1 MPEIRVGTVAF
12 AASQQSDPLLVNVA
26 DPITELRLRLTGELN
41 VTVTVALNEDAIQ
54 RIVRR
59 IQVTK
64 GGVPIKIIGNNG
76 VTGAAFRIMNP
87 YNRFI
92 FGSAPELVQPALV
105 AGVNAFSATVQIP
118 FTLPRKLYRGLGRGL
133 GRFASMLLPGGE
145 EVRLTVDWGAVA
157 DIVSSGTATLQNVQ
171 IEVVAV
177 TNNTFNVR
185 RNPPRNFL
193 KEVTQVL
200 DITAGANTDEPL
212 TLNRNGALPF
222 MFMFNLDNGLRNN
235 SVLNRLRFLQNA
247 SGILIDQSFQALRQ
261 NGVDLFNLQ
270 GATLLDGTAMVV
282 FDRDGRLTGA
292 LDLDNPQVF
301 NSFRV
306 NVDHDALTG
315 VFLLLT
321 HHFFLD
327 DA

>member
-1 MPEIRVGTVAF
+1 MPEVRVGEVAF
-12 AASQQSDPLLVNVA
+12 AASQQANPLLVNVA

-76 VTGAAFRIMNP
+76 VTGAAFRLANP
-87 YNRFI
+87 YNRFL
-92 FGSAPELVQPALV
+92 FGNAPELVQPALV

-118 FTLPRKLYRGLGRGL
+118 FALPRTLYQQLGGGV
-133 GRFASMLLPGGE
+133 GRFVSMLLPGGE
-145 EVRLTVDWGAVA
+145 EVRVIIDWGAVA
-157 DIVSSGTATLQNVQ
+157 DIISSGTATLQNVS
-171 IEVVAV
+171 IEVVAI
-177 TNNTFNVR
+177 TNNTFNVGE
-185 RNPPRNFL
+185 NPPRSFL

-200 DITAGANTDEPL
+200 DITAGANTDEPI

-222 MFMFNLDNGLRNN
+222 MFLFNLDNALRNN
-235 SVLNRLRFLQNA
+235 AVLNRLRFLQNA
-247 SGILIDQSFQALRQ
+247 TGILIDQSFQALRQ
-261 NGVDLFNLQ
+261 DGVALFGMQ

-282 FDRDGRLTGA
+282 FDRDGDLTGA

-306 NVDHDALTG
+306 NIDHDALTG
-315 VFLLLT
+315 TFLLIA
-321 HHFFLD
+321 HHFYLD

>member
-1 MPEIRVGTVAF
+1 MPEVRVGTINLNAN
-12 AASQQSDPLLVNVA
+12 AQSDPLLVNVA

-87 YNRFI
+87 YNRFL
-92 FGSAPELVQPALV
+92 FGNAPELVQPALV

-118 FTLPRKLYRGLGRGL
+118 FALPRTLYQQLGGGV

-145 EVRLTVDWGAVA
+145 EVRITIDWGAVA
-157 DIVSSGTATLQNVQ
+157 DIVASGTAILQNTS
-171 IEVVAV
+171 IEVVAI
-177 TNNTFNVR
+177 TNNTFNVGE
-185 RNPPRNFL
+185 NPPRSFL
-193 KEVTQVL
+193 KEVSQVL
-200 DITAGANTDEPL
+200 DVTAGANPDEPL

-222 MFMFNLDNGLRNN
+222 MFMFFLDNALRNN
-235 SVLNRLRFLQNA
+235 DSLNRLRYLQNA
-247 SGILIDQSFQALRQ
+247 TGILIDQSWQALRQ
-261 NGVDLFNLQ
+261 DGVALFGMQ
-270 GATLLDGTAMVV
+270 GTTLLDGTAMVV
-282 FDRDGRLTGA
+282 FDRDGNLTGA
-292 LDLDNPQVF
+292 LDLDNPRVF
-301 NSFRV
+301 NSFRL
-306 NVDHDALTG
+306 NLDHDALTG
-315 VFLLLT
+315 TFLLMA